1 MRIYNVTLP
10 ARAERT
16 SFEALWNKRP
26 HVTGMRV
33 FGCKAYMQMPA
44 HQRKRFD
51 SKSTVGTMDGYSL
64 DSKAYRILHRDKIGR
79 MTVSEFRNVS
89 FDEHSKGL
97 FIDPLSYGSVFSDV
111 PGNIGELPPANQVAD
126 HVGVTPGQHPA
137 VTAPIP
143 ALMVV
148 PPPGDEGSIDGVKA
162 ALMGHMAC
170 KPVDLHLTQLT

>member
-1 MRIYNVTLP
+1 MLRCQHERNGLRLKRCGTSVLTLQECVCSDAKP
-10 ARAERT
+10 TYRCQHTNGRD
-16 SFEALWNKRP
+16 LIP
-26 HVTGMRV
+26 
-33 FGCKAYMQMPA
+33 
-44 HQRKRFD
+44 
-51 SKSTVGTMDGYSL
+51 KSTVGTMDGYSL

-97 FIDPLSYGSVFSDV
+97 FIDPLSYGSGFSDV